1 MQREAGEFH
10 STFGGFWIDRLDAG
24 ELLAERV
31 ASGRIR
37 PEVGER
43 IERFMRDGYVIIPGA
58 VSTDVTA
65 RIREEI
71 EQVWTSPPEGALI
84 ESWTRFGR
92 HRVVTPELG
101 LRTRASKL
109 LDLYA
114 FSETARGAI
123 AAPAVVEMLEAVF
136 EARPKAFQS
145 LAFWRGSQQSIHKD
159 TAYVQVADEPMHLAA
174 TWLALEDVQ
183 AGTGELQYY
192 VGSHRDP
199 DFLFGGRHK
208 WMSEAPLDHPRFLAS
223 LHRDAKRYGHP
234 KETFLAK
241 EGDVLVWHADL
252 AHGGS
257 RIRRRG
263 ATRQSLVTHFT
274 PEHDDPPYAREVER
288 VPVEQ
293 DGCLFISHHRQV

>member
-1 MQREAGEFH
+1 MRQEAGEFH
-10 STFGGFWIDRLDAG
+10 SRFGGFWIDRHDADA
-24 ELLAERV
+24 LLAERV
-31 ASGRIR
+31 ASGRITQD
-37 PEVGER
+37 VGGR
-43 IERFMRDGYVIIPGA
+43 IERFMRDGYVVIPAA
-58 VSTDVTA
+58 VPTEVTA
-65 RIREEI
+65 QVRREI
-71 EQVWTSPPEGALI
+71 DAIWASPPEGALI
-84 ESWTRFGR
+84 ESWSRLGR
-92 HRVVTPELG
+92 HRVVSPELD
-101 LRTRASKL
+101 LRTRSSKL

-114 FSETARGAI
+114 FSETARQAI
-123 AAPAVVEMLEAVF
+123 AAPPVVELLEAVF

-159 TAYVQVADEPMHLAA
+159 TAYVQIAEEPMHLAA

-183 AGTGELQYY
+183 VGSGELQYF

-223 LHRDAKRYGHP
+223 LRRDAKRYGHR

-293 DGCLFISHHRQV
+293 DGCLFISHHGQV